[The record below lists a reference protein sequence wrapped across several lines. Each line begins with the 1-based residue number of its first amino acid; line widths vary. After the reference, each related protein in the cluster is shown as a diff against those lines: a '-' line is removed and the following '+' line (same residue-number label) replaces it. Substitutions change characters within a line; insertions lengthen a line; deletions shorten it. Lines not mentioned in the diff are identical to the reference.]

1 MRLTL
6 DSKTKIDT
14 LVAIF
19 QLLKN
24 CSTVIQLEFHTDYFY
39 IQGMDKS
46 HVCLFNIRIS
56 NTWFTSYEAT
66 QSIMVAVDSNSF
78 HTILSRSQTNNT
90 LVITV
95 YDTQEYMNVDLL
107 INSEKNENEKNDYNR
122 YFQLPVLD
130 LEQDNLAVPEIEYD
144 ADFSLQTKQLH
155 DLTSQLIL
163 FGETIDISCSEDGIN
178 LHTSGEHGKMTVNIP
193 IDDLN
198 EFTISEGETLQLS
211 YSLNYIHK
219 MCLTTKLSKDI
230 DISIS
235 NNFPIRLKYNI
246 GDESYVLFY
255 VAPKTND

>member
-6 DSKTKIDT
+6 GSKTKIDI

-24 CSTVIQLEFHTDYFY
+24 SNTYVQLEFQSTYLH

-46 HVCLFNIRIS
+46 HVCLFNIHINKS
-56 NTWFTSYEAT
+56 WFTSYEAE
-66 QSIMVAVDSNSF
+66 VATIVTVDSNSF
-78 HTILSRSQTNNT
+78 HTILSRSQVNNT
-90 LVITV
+90 LVISV
-95 YDTQEYMNVDLL
+95 KDNQEYMNIDLL
-107 INSEKNENEKNDYNR
+107 INNETDKNDYNR

-144 ADFSLQTKQLH
+144 ADFSLKTKQLY
-155 DLTSQLIL
+155 DLTSQLSL
-163 FGETIDISCSEDGIN
+163 FGDTIEISCSEEGIN
-178 LHTSGEHGKMTVNIP
+178 LHSSAEHGKMTVNIP

-230 DISIS
+230 DISLS
-235 NNFPIRLKYNI
+235 NNFPIRLKYDI